1 VDTNAV
7 ASEVEGAWSS
17 MLERLPYTPD
27 TDWDAFQ
34 PYTAEAMTR
43 RQVEVFDRVIASA

>member
-1 VDTNAV
+1 
-7 ASEVEGAWSS
+7 
-17 MLERLPYTPD
+17 MPD

-43 RQVEVFDRVIASA
+43 RQVEVFDRVMSRSSRSPEAPAASTRLE